1 MLVRLAGFAAYAQ
14 TDTCSY
20 VHNTCSVTVHAAGIQ
35 AGRLRVK
42 QTGKLRTAC
51 LFDRQAGREAGRQTG
66 MQDKQTGGE

>member
-42 QTGKLRTAC
+42 QTGKQAERQADRQACRTNRQVENEQG
-51 LFDRQAGREAGRQTG
+51 DRQAGI
-66 MQDKQTGGE
+66 